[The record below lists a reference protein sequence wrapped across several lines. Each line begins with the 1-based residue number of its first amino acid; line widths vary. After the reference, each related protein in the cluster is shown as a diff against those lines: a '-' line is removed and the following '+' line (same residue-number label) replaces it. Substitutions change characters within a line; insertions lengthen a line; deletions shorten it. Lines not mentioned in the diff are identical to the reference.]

1 MTEENTSE
9 MATDAPELHDP
20 DLWGALTDRERREAL
35 ARAMSDALK
44 DAPGVKGTRIEVG
57 PVERPYDYT
66 AVAET
71 DVGDLRTPLW
81 SHARATVF
89 CDPSIH
95 PANRRQLAPAAEVE
109 RAVDRLRRRLA
120 VPFTLE
126 ARGLTLRLEPEP
138 GVERTWTA
146 ERSRFRNRTAVSR
159 EDVVTAK
166 AAEMDV
172 RDLLAHFYTGPSL
185 RAVGDDGTAFLLP
198 PSSDEEGRIVSLC
211 PACGR
216 WHEGTT
222 SPCPAC
228 GAATEVVVAA
238 RPPRRVG

>member
-1 MTEENTSE
+1 MPTN
-9 MATDAPELHDP
+9 APELQDP
-20 DLWGALTDRERREAL
+20 DLWSALSDRERRDTL
-35 ARAMSDALK
+35 ARALGEALEG
-44 DAPGVKGTRIEVG
+44 APGVKGVRVQAG
-57 PVERPYDYT
+57 PLERPYDYT

-95 PANRRQLAPAAEVE
+95 AANRRQLAPAPEVE
-109 RAVDRLRRRLA
+109 RAAGRLRRRLA

-126 ARGLTLRLEPEP
+126 ARGLTLKLEPEP

-159 EDVVTAK
+159 EDVVTA
-166 AAEMDV
+166 AAADTDV

-185 RAVGDDGTAFLLP
+185 RAVGEDGSAFLLP
-198 PSSDEEGRIVSLC
+198 GQSDEDGRTVSLC
-211 PACGR
+211 SACGR
-216 WHEGTT
+216 WHEGDVPDC
-222 SPCPAC
+222 SEC
-228 GAATEVVVAA
+228 GALTEVVVVA
-238 RPPRRVG
+238 RRAPRRG

>member
-1 MTEENTSE
+1 MPI
-9 MATDAPELHDP
+9 DLPELTDP
-20 DLWGALTDRERREAL
+20 DLWSALSDRERRDLL
-35 ARAMSDALK
+35 ARALQAALEG
-44 DAPGVKGTRIEVG
+44 APGVSGARVEAG

-81 SHARATVF
+81 SHARAQVF

-95 PANRRQLAPAAEVE
+95 SANRLQLAPAAEVE
-109 RAVDRLRRRLA
+109 RAADRLRRRLA

-126 ARGLTLRLEPEP
+126 ARGLTLTLEPEP

-159 EDVVTAK
+159 EDVVTSPAS
-166 AAEMDV
+166 EVDV
-172 RDLLAHFYTGPSL
+172 RDLLRHFYTGPSL
-185 RAVGDDGTAFLLP
+185 RAVGADGAAFLLP
-198 PSSDEEGRIVSLC
+198 AASDEEGRTVSLC

-216 WHEGTT
+216 WHDGDVAT
-222 SPCPAC
+222 CPEC
-228 GAATEVVVAA
+228 SAATEIVVVA
-238 RPPRRVG
+238 RQPRRRG

>member
-1 MTEENTSE
+1 
-9 MATDAPELHDP
+9 MATNAPELHEP
-20 DLWGALTDRERREAL
+20 DLWSALSDLERRDALAHALGEAL
-35 ARAMSDALK
+35 AG
-44 DAPGVKGTRIEVG
+44 APGVKGVRVQAG

-89 CDPSIH
+89 SDLSIH
-95 PANRRQLAPAAEVE
+95 PANRRQLAPAPEVE
-109 RAVDRLRRRLA
+109 RAADRLRRRLA

-126 ARGLTLRLEPEP
+126 ARGLTLKLEPEP

-159 EDVVTAK
+159 EDVVTA
-166 AAEMDV
+166 AAGDTDV

-185 RAVGDDGTAFLLP
+185 RAVGEDGTAFLLP
-198 PSSDEEGRIVSLC
+198 GQQDEDGRTVSLC
-211 PACGR
+211 SACGR
-216 WHEGTT
+216 WHEGDA
-222 SPCPAC
+222 PRCPAC
-228 GAATEVVVAA
+228 GAPAEAVAVT
-238 RPPRRVG
+238 RRASRRG

>member
-1 MTEENTSE
+1 
-9 MATDAPELHDP
+9 MATDAPELNEP
-20 DLWGALTDRERREAL
+20 DLWRALSDRERREAL
-35 ARAMSDALK
+35 ARAMADALL
-44 DAPGVKGTRIEVG
+44 DAPGVKGARVEVG

-81 SHARATVF
+81 SHARASVF

-109 RAVDRLRRRLA
+109 RAADRLRRRLA

-185 RAVGDDGTAFLLP
+185 RAVAEDGTAFLLP
-198 PSSDEEGRIVSLC
+198 ASHEEEGRMVSLC

-216 WHEGTT
+216 WHEGGA
-222 SPCPAC
+222 SPCPDC

-238 RPPRRVG
+238 RLPRRVG